1 MLEVLL
7 NDAQRCPAAT
17 GSEVTWRPQDILPI
31 AFLDV
36 GTFNS
41 KQPTGNAFEA
51 VHKAGHRAF
60 RWIVDEQV
68 YVLGLAVHFN
78 QLRLEIG
85 TNFFK
90 HDFEP
95 LDGVVVKYFA
105 SILCNED
112 QMDMQCEDAMPA
124 VTYIV

>member
-1 MLEVLL
+1 MLDVLL
-7 NDAQRCPAAT
+7 NNAQRCPAAT

-31 AFLDV
+31 AFLEV
-36 GTFNS
+36 GSYDS
-41 KQPTGNAFEA
+41 KQPTGNTFEA
-51 VHKAGHRAF
+51 VNKARHRAF

-68 YVLGLAVHFN
+68 YVFSFAVHFD

-95 LDGVVVKYFA
+95 LESVSVQYVS
-105 SILCNED
+105 SILCDED
-112 QMDMQCEDAMPA
+112 QMDMQCEHAMPA
-124 VTYIV
+124 VTNVV

>member
-1 MLEVLL
+1 MLDVLL

-36 GTFNS
+36 GSFNS

-51 VHKAGHRAF
+51 VNKARHRAF
-60 RWIVDEQV
+60 WWIVDEQV
-68 YVLGLAVHFN
+68 YVFSFAVHFD
-78 QLRLEIG
+78 QLCFEVG
-85 TNFFK
+85 TNLLK

-95 LDGVVVKYFA
+95 LNGVTVKYFA
-105 SILCNED
+105 SRLCDED
-112 QMDMQCEDAMPA
+112 QMDMQCENAMSA
-124 VTYIV
+124 VTNIV

>member
-1 MLEVLL
+1 
-7 NDAQRCPAAT
+7 
-17 GSEVTWRPQDILPI
+17 
-31 AFLDV
+31 
-36 GTFNS
+36 
-41 KQPTGNAFEA
+41 
-51 VHKAGHRAF
+51 
-60 RWIVDEQV
+60 V
-68 YVLGLAVHFN
+68 YVFSCAVHFD

-95 LDGVVVKYFA
+95 LDGVPVENL
-105 SILCNED
+105 SPILCNED